1 MQKTL
6 PPRSIWIISLLA
18 IAFVLLTG
26 GHYHR
31 DKLSSAVAKQRELV
45 KQTRRSRFN
54 KVVCFGDSLSDA
66 GCVAARRAR
75 GFLNTAADA

>member
-18 IAFVLLTG
+18 VAFVLLTG

-66 GCVAARRAR
+66 GCVRVGRVR
-75 GFLNTAADA
+75 GVENSH